1 MSTWL
6 KAVTPKQLN
15 DQFNV
20 YHGQWTPEMDRCWIR
35 EEDGVCVSSRLL
47 NTKWGKVEHVTIT
60 RKSKDI
66 LPTMDGSG
74 GFTWSEKQ
82 QIKDELFGEN
92 RAAVEV
98 YPKADRL
105 VDVADVYH
113 LWVFDKKI
121 DIPFGIHPKEYQKAI
136 NRGSVPLSAEDIDKL
151 EQYYNRQHEVSV

>member
-1 MSTWL
+1 MGWI

-15 DQFNV
+15 DVMNV

-98 YPKADRL
+98 YPKSDRL

-113 LWVFDKKI
+113 LWVFDKKV

-136 NRGSVPLSAEDIDKL
+136 NRGYVPLTQEDLTKL
-151 EQYYNRQHEVSV
+151 KKYYNK

>member
-1 MSTWL
+1 MGWI

-15 DQFNV
+15 DVMNV

-60 RKSKDI
+60 RKSNGLI
-66 LPTMDGSG
+66 PSTDGSA

-98 YPKADRL
+98 YPKSDRL

-151 EQYYNRQHEVSV
+151 KQYYSRQHEVNI

>member
-1 MSTWL
+1 MGWI

-15 DQFNV
+15 DVMNV

-98 YPKADRL
+98 YPKSDRL

-113 LWVFDKKI
+113 LWVFDKKV

-136 NRGSVPLSAEDIDKL
+136 NRGSVPLTQEDLTKL
-151 EQYYNRQHEVSV
+151 KKYYNK